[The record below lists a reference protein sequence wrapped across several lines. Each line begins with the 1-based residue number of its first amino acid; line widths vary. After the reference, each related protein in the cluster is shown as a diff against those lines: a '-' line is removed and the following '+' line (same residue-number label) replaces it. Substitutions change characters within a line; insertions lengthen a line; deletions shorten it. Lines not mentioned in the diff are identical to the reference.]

1 MERAY
6 AVPEGGGRRAP
17 RVALTWADVVGSAS
31 DDREAHVEFTTVD
44 TALAGTRFMTSDQAR
59 VMYDF
64 VVEHRLARV
73 LELGFA
79 HGKSSCYLAAAVEEV
94 DPVGGHVTT
103 IDRTDAERRDP
114 NIWELGARTG
124 LADRIT
130 PVMAHTSF
138 TWEMMKLLREDPTPR
153 FDLVYIDGGHTWDTT
168 GFAFHL
174 ADRLLVPGGWM
185 VLDDL
190 DWTLGGSASMRDKA
204 WVQRL
209 SPEERDSGQVRLVF
223 ELLMQGGG
231 YEQCHEVGTWG
242 FGRKPVGPVAVGGGA
257 ATPVPRAQLP
267 SSRAPRRSGGVRG
280 LLRRT
285 IPVGVRR
292 SVLRVTP
299 EWARRLYR
307 HGAG

>member
-1 MERAY
+1 MDFST
-6 AVPEGGGRRAP
+6 VDS
-17 RVALTWADVVGSAS
+17 ALT
-31 DDREAHVEFTTVD
+31 
-44 TALAGTRFMTSDQAR
+44 GTRFMTSAQAR

-94 DPVGGHVTT
+94 DPERGHVTT

-114 NIWELGARTG
+114 NIWELGRRTG
-124 LADRIT
+124 LSGRIT

-138 TWEMMKLLREDPTPR
+138 TWEMMKLLRDDPTPR

-190 DWTLGGSASMRDKA
+190 DWTLGGSDSMREKT
-204 WVQRL
+204 WVKRL

-231 YEQCHEVGTWG
+231 YEECHEVGTWG
-242 FGRKPVGPVAVGGGA
+242 FGRKPAGPAAPVVGSTAR
-257 ATPVPRAQLP
+257 VPRVALP
-267 SSRAPRRSGGVRG
+267 SSHAPRRPRDLRDLV
-280 LLRRT
+280 RRT
-285 IPVGVRR
+285 VPVEVRR
-292 SVLRVTP
+292 SVLRVAP
-299 EWARRLYR
+299 EWAHRLYR
-307 HGAG
+307 RGADRTGTTH